1 MSKQL
6 IVDYLPFEVT
16 REQINE
22 SIKQNNGRLVVHGVL
37 QRSDAKNQMV
47 EFIHTRFWQENPISM
62 IVNSLNKKEQWV
74 S

>member
-22 SIKQNNGRLVVHGVL
+22 SIKQNNGSLIVHGVL
-37 QRSDAKNQMV
+37 QRSDAKNQ
-47 EFIHTRFWQENPISM
+47 NG
-62 IVNSLNKKEQWV
+62 IVYPHEIL
-74 S
+74 